1 MRWPGV
7 LAVLLLCADTVA
19 AQSTPGADKNDK
31 GTYLGVLFS
40 PIPDAVLDQLPQL
53 PRNQGVLVTHVL
65 PDSPAARA
73 KLRRNDILLQY
84 GDQKIRDCEHLAQ
97 LIQAD
102 KPNREVK
109 LLLMRGGRETTVSV
123 TLTLDLGMRIAL
135 GNRVAQA
142 NQEVPRGV
150 AKPGTNAAVSVAAT
164 PIAQDKMKVA
174 IEYYLDGT
182 GRLRTITC
190 EGTPDVIDG
199 EVRKLPQ
206 RERALVQTALERI
219 RALTSQKDVKK
230 PVTIGNP

>member
-1 MRWPGV
+1 MRWPGM
-7 LAVLLLCADTVA
+7 LAVLLFCAHTVA
-19 AQSTPGADKNDK
+19 AQSTPAAAKSDK
-31 GTYLGVLFS
+31 GTYLGVLFC
-40 PIPDAVLDQLPQL
+40 PIPEAVLDQLPQL
-53 PRNQGVLVTHVL
+53 PRNQGVLVTHVM
-65 PDSPAARA
+65 PDSPAAHA

-109 LLLMRGGRETTVSV
+109 LLLMRGGKEMTVTV
-123 TLTLDLGMRIAL
+123 TLTLDLGLRIAT
-135 GNRVAQA
+135 GNKVAQA
-142 NQEVPRGV
+142 DQEVPRGV

-174 IEYYLDGT
+174 IEYYHDGT
-182 GRLRTITC
+182 GRLRTVTC
-190 EGTPDVIDG
+190 EGTQEVIDG

-219 RALTSQKDVKK
+219 RALTSQKDLKK
-230 PVTIGNP
+230 PATIANP

>member
-1 MRWPGV
+1 MRWPGI
-7 LAVLLLCADTVA
+7 LAVLLLCVDSVA
-19 AQSTPGADKNDK
+19 AQSTPAAAKTDK

-40 PIPDAVLDQLPQL
+40 PIPEAVLDQLPQL

-65 PDSPAARA
+65 PDSPAASA

-109 LLLMRGGRETTVSV
+109 LLLMRGGRELTVSV
-123 TLTLDLGMRIAL
+123 TLTLHLGLRIAT
-135 GNRVAQA
+135 GNKLARAD
-142 NQEVPRGV
+142 QEVPKGV

-164 PIAQDKMKVA
+164 PIDRDKMKVA
-174 IEYYLDGT
+174 IEYYQDGT

-190 EGTPDVIDG
+190 EGTQDVIDG

-219 RALTSQKDVKK
+219 RVLTSQKDLRK
-230 PVTIGNP
+230 PGAIANP